1 MYKKEKQ
8 NMPKRKNIEMAL
20 HPKPCDDDD
29 NHIASDDGHSTDEED
44 DDDNHTTSDEEDD
57 DDNHTTSD
65 EEDDNADDADD
76 LEQMTDAVWKVSN
89 DMVRLARKSDKHRL
103 YRPDEYITRGRIV
116 DMFVMQNGRCAFY
129 CGRKMLCGAGVNRK
143 TCPDA
148 VSLERVDSKLA
159 HTSNNCIL
167 ACIACNLIKK
177 DHISF
182 EDMCLWAARLR
193 AKTHARCYKCKRFKH
208 VSDMNRKGGYTCYSG
223 CKACKRIYNAD
234 YRRRH
239 NH

>member
-1 MYKKEKQ
+1 
-8 NMPKRKNIEMAL
+8 MPKRKNVEMAL

-29 NHIASDDGHSTDEED
+29 NHIASDDGHST
-44 DDDNHTTSDEEDD
+44 DEEDD

-103 YRPDEYITRGRIV
+103 YRPDEYITRGRII
-116 DMFVMQNGRCAFY
+116 DMFVMQKGRCAFY

-159 HTSNNCIL
+159 HTSDNCIL
-167 ACIACNLIKK
+167 ACIACNRIKK

-193 AKTHARCYKCKRFKH
+193 AKTHARCYKCKSFKH
-208 VSDMNRKGGYTCYSG
+208 VSEMNRGDRSGNARTGYNV
-223 CKACKRIYNAD
+223 CKACRRIYAVAA

-239 NH
+239 HQ